1 MFFLCGCSKMEKPF
15 LQSIY
20 HNGRYLME
28 RPTCASTVIINTATI
43 ERRNSA
49 VRAIPLIFYKNYI

>member
-1 MFFLCGCSKMEKPF
+1 MKKPF
-15 LQSIY
+15 LQSIC

-43 ERRNSA
+43 EQRNSA